1 MDAYDY
7 VVVGAGSAGCVVGSR
22 LSESGRYRVLVLE
35 AGPEDKNFWIHFT
48 LGVGKTIKDPSIN
61 WMLKS
66 EAEQG
71 AGGRTLAV
79 PRGKV
84 LGGSSSINGGVYVRG
99 TPSDYNAWAQ
109 KGCTGW
115 SYEDVLPYFKR
126 AETFERGGNDVRGSN
141 GPLGVS
147 DVKEHD
153 ALLDGLI
160 RGAVSLGIPRNPDLN
175 GGKQDGFSY
184 SQTTTRGGWRNS
196 TAQAYLKPARKRQ
209 NLVVVTEALT
219 DKVLF
224 EGKRAIGVTY
234 TVRGEQRMARASRE
248 VILCAGAIHSPTILE
263 RSGIGDGERLGA
275 LGIPVVVN
283 RPCVGEN
290 LQEHWAVW
298 LKWRIKGHLTLNE
311 RTRGWRA
318 LVEGMKFALFRSG
331 ALTMPA
337 GPVMGFVKTRAGLET
352 PDIQYHATPLTFANS
367 ETRQL
372 DGFPGFTISSLVLR
386 PESKGSVHI
395 TSATDVS
402 PSIRFNAFSSQYD
415 VDTIARGIRIARDI
429 VTSGPMAK
437 FQPEELDPSRSA
449 QTDAELD
456 AFIRSNGNTCF
467 HPVGTCRMG
476 ADAAAVLD
484 PQLRVRGVEGL
495 RVADASIMPAIV
507 SGNTNAAAI
516 MIGEKAAAMIL
527 AFEAVTSKAA

>member
-1 MDAYDY
+1 MDTYDY
-7 VVVGAGSAGCVVGSR
+7 VVVGAGSAGCVVASR
-22 LSESGRYRVLVLE
+22 LSESGRHRVLLLE
-35 AGPEDKNFWIHFT
+35 AGPEDRNFWIHFT

-99 TPSDYNAWAQ
+99 TPSDYDAWAQ

-115 SYEDVLPYFKR
+115 SYEGVLPYFKR
-126 AETFERGGNDVRGSN
+126 AETFERGGNDVRGGN
-141 GPLGVS
+141 GPLGVC
-147 DVKEHD
+147 DVKERD
-153 ALLDGLI
+153 ALLDSLI
-160 RGAVSLGIPRNPDLN
+160 SGAESLGIPRNPDVN
-175 GGKQDGFSY
+175 GGRQEGFSY

-209 NLVVVTEALT
+209 NLVVLTEALT
-219 DKVLF
+219 DKVVV
-224 EGKRAIGVTY
+224 EGKRATGVTY
-234 TVRGEQRMARASRE
+234 TVRGEKRTARAGKE
-248 VILCAGAIHSPTILE
+248 VILCAGAIHSPAILE
-263 RSGIGDGERLGA
+263 RSGIGDAGRLGA
-275 LGIPVVVN
+275 LGIKVLAD
-283 RPCVGEN
+283 RPGVGEN

-318 LVEGMKFALFRSG
+318 VVEGMKFALFRSG

-386 PESKGSVHI
+386 PESRGSVHI
-395 TSATDVS
+395 KSAGDVS
-402 PSIRFNAFSSQYD
+402 PVIRFNAFSSQYD
-415 VDTIARGIRIARDI
+415 VDTIAGGIRIARYI
-429 VTSGPMAK
+429 VASRPMAR
-437 FQPEELDPSRSA
+437 FQPEELEPSRSA
-449 QTDAELD
+449 RTDAELD
-456 AFIRSNGNTCF
+456 AFIRANGNTCF

-476 ADAAAVLD
+476 TDPAAVVD
-484 PQLRVRGVEGL
+484 PQLRVRGIDGL

-507 SGNTNAAAI
+507 SGNTNAPSI
-516 MIGEKAAAMIL
+516 MIGEKAADMIL
-527 AFEAVTSKAA
+527 AAQAVEARAA